1 MDKEQSKQEAYSIGN
16 LVLVI
21 LVILSIG
28 EYFFATIAVT
38 WWQPLILILLIK
50 AFYVVRDYM
59 HISHL
64 WNPEEE
70 GV

>member
-1 MDKEQSKQEAYSIGN
+1 MDLEEKKQEAYSIGN

-28 EYFFATIAVT
+28 EFFFAIIAVT
-38 WWQPLILILLIK
+38 WWQPLVLILLIK
-50 AFYVVRDYM
+50 AFYIVRDYM

-70 GV
+70 AA